1 MSEVTVEPFT
11 VTVWAA
17 FGAFVFGMIVGVLL
31 VRSEAK
37 RARRR
42 WREAMRT
49 WHEIDAVELRGE
61 HNNLPRHNTAISG
74 QAADQR

>member
-1 MSEVTVEPFT
+1 LLHDALALGHEGRVNRN
-11 VTVWAA
+11 
-17 FGAFVFGMIVGVLL
+17 GGMIVGVLL